1 MMRVK
6 RARGTRRWWGG
17 PRPAP
22 PAWGEVCIR
31 PPRRASPT
39 ELNETAPRSKFSE
52 IGDQSLTPKGCPEVP
67 PVPPSTGK
75 LASVLRSS
83 LAYSAMATPVM
94 A

>member
-6 RARGTRRWWGG
+6 RARGTRSWWGG

-52 IGDQSLTPKGCPEVP
+52 IGHQTLQAEML
-67 PVPPSTGK
+67 
-75 LASVLRSS
+75 LAKHTRFACGTLP
-83 LAYSAMATPVM
+83 A
-94 A
+94 